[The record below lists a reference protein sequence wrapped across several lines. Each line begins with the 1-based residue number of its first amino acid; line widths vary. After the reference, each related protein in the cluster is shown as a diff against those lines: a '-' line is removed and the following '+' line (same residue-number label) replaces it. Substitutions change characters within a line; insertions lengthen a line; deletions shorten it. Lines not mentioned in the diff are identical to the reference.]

1 MVRGDRVDPPRSV
14 FRPTA
19 LRYVGCRSDPLQ
31 PDLPPVLLDAAGA
44 ALVVVGEADEPVQDD
59 AVALDVDH
67 LPGLLVDQP
76 VDPPL
81 HPGPLAAVAQHLD
94 VEAQAPVVAG
104 LVQGGEDLLLGLD
117 PDRLTRLEVERPRG
131 GAALDPALYV
141 GVRAATA
148 EQQEPGQEPAVGPLE
163 LVEQVNG
170 QPADDLADGG

>member
-44 ALVVVGEADEPVQDD
+44 ALVVVGEADEPVEDD

-67 LPGLLVDQP
+67 LPGLLVDQA
-76 VDPPL
+76 VDPAL

-94 VEAQAPVVAG
+94 IEAEPPVVAG
-104 LVQGGEDLLLGLD
+104 LVEGGEDLLPGLD
-117 PDRLTRLEVERPRG
+117 LHQLARLEVERLLG
-131 GAALDPALYV
+131 GAPDHAALDP
-141 GVRAATA
+141 
-148 EQQEPGQEPAVGPLE
+148 
-163 LVEQVNG
+163 
-170 QPADDLADGG
+170 